1 MVADLV
7 NDIFDAMKSDGL
19 SDESIYGT
27 HIGWVYFWSDSFL
40 RCFVKQKDN
49 SVWILTV
56 TICPPLNEMS
66 SGKYTHVLAM
76 GKSSEDHTS
85 VIEYY
90 YREVKKLM
98 KGFHT
103 YFGATNEIRRM
114 SVGCL
119 FHSSDRPERQFI
131 TNTRKEGHFG
141 KCSNYS
147 YCVDFDK
154 LPACKECYKKIIF
167 EVLSRHHS
175 SEHRQCNI
183 CFSWII
189 DPNDPLQ
196 KASQS
201 QRITLWDQTK

>member
-1 MVADLV
+1 
-7 NDIFDAMKSDGL
+7 
-19 SDESIYGT
+19 
-27 HIGWVYFWSDSFL
+27 
-40 RCFVKQKDN
+40 
-49 SVWILTV
+49 
-56 TICPPLNEMS
+56 
-66 SGKYTHVLAM
+66 M

-114 SVGCL
+114 SVGCF

-154 LPACKECYKKIIF
+154 LPACKECYKKSFSKFFLVIVVRNIANAIY
-167 EVLSRHHS
+167 VLVGLLIQMIH
-175 SEHRQCNI
+175 CK
-183 CFSWII
+183 
-189 DPNDPLQ
+189 

-201 QRITLWDQTK
+201 QRITLWDQFK